1 MIDAAARVQM
11 ITVSCQQC
19 GARYKLSDDL
29 YAQKGVGFGVI
40 VTCRHCKAEIFVR
53 RPGEISVPP
62 TAGVAK
68 APVVPRA
75 PRVPARTGPGSAPKA
90 DSVPPAALPLTK
102 RKRHLGPPTT
112 DGAELPEVLVDLS
125 DLEPAENPEIEAV
138 EPPVPSRSA
147 ALSKPTPVSPPPPL
161 PLQPRHPEARPSEA
175 RPRTA
180 LFVLLAIAVA
190 GATFV
195 FGFVLRGSLPAT
207 SSPAPQAEAALRTLD
222 PPRPTAFEAAETTPS
237 EESTAN
243 VAAMGGIRQASAA
256 TKRRPEASSGEASGS
271 DAGSDETAGPDAS
284 TDESD
289 ESAEEVPSEPAEP
302 AGPFDR
308 EAASVALGRAASEA
322 SSCRNDGDPSGMA
335 AVTITYSPSG
345 RVTTATVAGPPFSG
359 TPTGGCIAATFRKA
373 AIPPFSGE
381 LVTVKKTV
389 TIQ

>member
-1 MIDAAARVQM
+1 M

-53 RPGEISVPP
+53 RAGETSVPP
-62 TAGVAK
+62 TAGLAQS
-68 APVVPRA
+68 PNVPRA
-75 PRVPARTGPGSAPKA
+75 PRVPARTVPVSAPKA

-102 RKRHLGPPTT
+102 RKRHKVDLGPPTN

-125 DLEPAENPEIEAV
+125 DLEPAENPELDTA
-138 EPPVPSRSA
+138 EPPAASSRSPVPKA
-147 ALSKPTPVSPPPPL
+147 TRVSPRPPQPA
-161 PLQPRHPEARPSEA
+161 QPRPAEP

-195 FGFVLRGSLPAT
+195 FGFVLRGSLPSA
-207 SSPAPQAEAALRTLD
+207 SSPAPQAEAALRTLE
-222 PPRPTAFEAAETTPS
+222 PPRPTAPEGDEIAPS
-237 EESTAN
+237 EEPTTN
-243 VAAMGGIRQASAA
+243 VGATSGIRRANAT
-256 TKRRPEASSGEASGS
+256 TKRRSEADPEQAGAA

-284 TDESD
+284 TGDSE
-289 ESAEEVPSEPAEP
+289 ESADEAPSEPKEP

-308 EAASVALGRAASEA
+308 DAASAALGRAAGEA
-322 SSCRNDGDPSGMA
+322 SSCRRDGDPSGMA

>member
-1 MIDAAARVQM
+1 M

-62 TAGVAK
+62 TAGAAK
-68 APVVPRA
+68 APVVPRS

-102 RKRHLGPPTT
+102 RKRHQVDLGPPTT

-125 DLEPAENPEIEAV
+125 DLEPAENPELEAIEPA
-138 EPPVPSRSA
+138 VPSRSS

-161 PLQPRHPEARPSEA
+161 LLQPRHPEARPPEA
-175 RPRTA
+175 PPRTA

-195 FGFVLRGSLPAT
+195 SGFVLRGSLSAT

-222 PPRPTAFEAAETTPS
+222 PPRPTAFEAAEIAPS
-237 EESTAN
+237 EDPTAN
-243 VAAMGGIRQASAA
+243 VAEISGIRRASAA
-256 TKRRPEASSGEASGS
+256 TKRRVEAGDEEASGS
-271 DAGSDETAGPDAS
+271 DAGSDESSEPDAS
-284 TDESD
+284 TADGD
-289 ESAEEVPSEPAEP
+289 ESAEEAPSEPAEP

-308 EAASVALGRAASEA
+308 EAASAALGRAASEA
-322 SSCRNDGDPSGMA
+322 SSCRRDGDPSGMA
-335 AVTITYSPSG
+335 AVSITYSRSG

-373 AIPPFSGE
+373 AIPPFSGA